1 MGGTLGNGLIA
12 QLRAGRGR
20 ISLRRPT
27 LPLETLRQGT
37 WLFIT
42 TVVSGGLSYL
52 ANAAV
57 GRMLPPSDYSVY
69 TSMLSLTLML
79 GAVTAVV
86 QTVTTNHVARLR
98 AAGQMEDVGALLLYL
113 LRRLLPWGTFGMG
126 LLWLLARP
134 MAGVLRL
141 PSALPV
147 WVMATVL
154 VPIVALPVLQGGL
167 RGLERFGAFG
177 INVVGLASLRLG
189 IGVGLILAGWGAA
202 GAVASLPLSQLGA
215 VVLASVW
222 LAGVLR
228 SRSRAFRPDLSG
240 ILSYTSYAAVGLFAF
255 TALTNM
261 DVVIVKSRFAPE
273 EAGLYSAIST
283 IGKITL
289 YLPLA
294 AATLLL
300 PKVAALNAHRE
311 RTVHLL
317 HMTLWVVGGL
327 CGMVTLAFF
336 LFPSSIVQ
344 LLFGAGYLTWAS
356 LLGPYGLVMTLYSL
370 CNVRLAYYLAVE
382 DRRYS
387 YVLLCGAIVQAMTL
401 SALSLSLHQMVSVL
415 IGSGVVLNLLGAW
428 FLPRVLEKITTT

>member
-1 MGGTLGNGLIA
+1 MEKGIVG
-12 QLRAGRGR
+12 QLTVSRGR
-20 ISLRRPT
+20 LGLGWLSFSFD
-27 LPLETLRQGT
+27 TLRQGG
-37 WLFIT
+37 WMLIA
-42 TVVSGGLSYL
+42 TVVSGGLNYL

-57 GRMLPPSDYSVY
+57 GRMLLPTDYSVY

-79 GAVTAVV
+79 GAVTSVV
-86 QTVTTNHVARLR
+86 QTVTTNYVARLR
-98 AAGQMEDVGALLLYL
+98 AADQMKDVGALLLYL
-113 LRRLLPWGTFGMG
+113 LKRLLPWGMFGMT
-126 LLWLLARP
+126 LLWLLGRP
-134 MAGVLRL
+134 LVMLLRL
-141 PSALPV
+141 PSAVPV
-147 WVMATVL
+147 WVMAMVL
-154 VPIVALPVLQGGL
+154 VPTITLPVLQGGL

-177 INVVGLASLRLG
+177 INAIGQASLRLT

-222 LAGVLR
+222 LATVLR
-228 SRSRAFRPDLSG
+228 SRNRAFRPDLSD
-240 ILSYTSYAAVGLFAF
+240 ILRYTSYAAVGLFAF
-255 TALTNM
+255 TALVNM
-261 DVVIVKSRFAPE
+261 DVVIVKSRFTPE

-300 PKVAALNAHRE
+300 PKVAVLNTQHE

-317 HMTLWVVGGL
+317 HRTLWIVGGL

-336 LFPSSIVQ
+336 LFPSLIVQ

-356 LLGPYGLVMTLYSL
+356 LLGPYGLIMALYSL
-370 CNVRLAYYLAVE
+370 CNIWLSYYLALE

-387 YVLLCGAIVQAMTL
+387 YVLLCGAILQAVTL
-401 SALSLSLHQMVSVL
+401 STLSLSLPQIVTVL

-428 FLPRVLEKITTT
+428 FLRLPRSEDR